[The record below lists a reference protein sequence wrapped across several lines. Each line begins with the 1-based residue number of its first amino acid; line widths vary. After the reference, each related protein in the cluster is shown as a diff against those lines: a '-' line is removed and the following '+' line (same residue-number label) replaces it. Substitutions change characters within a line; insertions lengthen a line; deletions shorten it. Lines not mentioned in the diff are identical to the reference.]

1 MNAPYH
7 PPRALHRLIARCAPL
22 PRTRATLQD
31 LTVPAGSDSWEM
43 DAASTLRRHGCVVL
57 RGLIDADVARLAG
70 RDWTARIR
78 GAMGTLGERPHHEDG
93 AWGAQR
99 GSAHW
104 LTYGDLASAG
114 KTIFHLR
121 TGRDEG
127 MVDVFNVDLHE
138 DLSDHDRTIRNA
150 LLSQS
155 VMSLIDKAFRPSLAP
170 TNLNLYLNRD
180 ILETRGL
187 HFDDLRFRV
196 KAFAYLTD
204 VDDPSAGPYTYVP
217 GSHRSTRHQKV
228 TMWLNRRSGQ
238 ERPLTD
244 ATLVSD
250 DAGVRLLGP
259 AGSIIISDQRGIHRG
274 WPQSVGSERIAMVQ
288 AYDT

>member
-1 MNAPYH
+1 
-7 PPRALHRLIARCAPL
+7 
-22 PRTRATLQD
+22 
-31 LTVPAGSDSWEM
+31 
-43 DAASTLRRHGCVVL
+43 
-57 RGLIDADVARLAG
+57 
-70 RDWTARIR
+70 
-78 GAMGTLGERPHHEDG
+78 MGTLGERPHHEDG

-244 ATLVSD
+244 ATSCPMRQAFDCSGQPARSSSPINGVST
-250 DAGVRLLGP
+250 GGGHSPSEVS
-259 AGSIIISDQRGIHRG
+259 GSRWSKPMTRDGERARRARYAAIRS
-274 WPQSVGSERIAMVQ
+274 SVAPPPPRHAS
-288 AYDT
+288 